1 MTDNNYLPPQNID
14 AEESILGG
22 ILLDPDALGRILD
35 LIVPEAFYVQAHR
48 DIYQGAIELNKKG
61 QPTDL
66 MTVTT
71 WLADRNLLEKI
82 GGTATLVRLASRTV
96 SAVNID
102 RYAELVMDKYQRRQ
116 LISAGHEII
125 ELGHD
130 TASELETVLDRSE
143 QKIFGLTQ
151 NRPQQGLVALN
162 KTLNQTL
169 SNIEKL
175 HQNAELPGIDCDFYD
190 LDAMTGGFG
199 RSDLVIVAG
208 RPSMGKCL
216 AANSEIVLADG
227 SIATIEEIYRRQEAI
242 LLTLQKDFQ
251 FSFTRA
257 SAFID
262 DGIKPV
268 FRVTTALGKAIET
281 TITHPFLTPQGW
293 RSLGELQP
301 GFKIA
306 IPAQINIFGT
316 ENVPESELELLVDR
330 LTSSSNKNEEKSIP
344 SFVFKLSKDLIAYF
358 LNSFFENINPV
369 KATAENLE
377 YTLFSYGLAGQ
388 LQHLLLRFGIISTL
402 AKIAIDS
409 ENEFY
414 RLKINNEQ
422 FLETIQKQKQK
433 SSLAVLNKKQIYWDE
448 IIAIESVGKKQVY
461 DLTIPKTH
469 NFVANDICVHNTS
482 FALNV
487 ASNIAQKHR
496 LPVAVFS
503 LEMSKEQLA
512 QRMLSSESRI
522 ESNRLRS
529 GRLSQNEFE
538 PLTVAMANLSQLPIF
553 IDDTANLTVMQM
565 RAQLRRLKA
574 EAKNELGLVLLDYLQ
589 LMEGS
594 GSENRVQELS
604 RITRS
609 LKGLARELNVP
620 VIALSQLSR
629 GVEQRTNKRPMLS
642 DLRESGAIEQDA
654 DLVLMLYR
662 DEYYQPDSV
671 DRGVAEIIIA
681 KHRNGPTGT
690 VKMLF
695 QAELTKFLNL
705 QRGQD
710 Y

>member
-1 MTDNNYLPPQNID
+1 MTDNNHLPPQNID

-48 DIYQGAIELNKKG
+48 DIYTAAISLNQKG

-71 WLADRNLLEKI
+71 WLADHNVLEKI
-82 GGTATLVRLASRTV
+82 GGTATIVRLASRTV

-130 TASELETVLDRSE
+130 TATELEIVLDRSE

-151 NRPQQGLVALN
+151 NRPQQGLVPLE
-162 KTLNQTL
+162 KSLTQTVH
-169 SNIEKL
+169 NIEKL
-175 HQNAELPGIDCDFYD
+175 HQNAALPGIDCDFYD

-199 RSDLVIVAG
+199 RSDLIIVAG

-227 SIATIEEIYRRQEAI
+227 SIATIAQIYQQRQAV
-242 LLTLQKDFQ
+242 LLTLKHDSQ
-251 FSFTRA
+251 FGLTQP

-262 DGIKPV
+262 DGIKSV
-268 FRVTTALGKAIET
+268 FRVTTALGRSIET
-281 TITHPFLTPQGW
+281 TITHPFLTHQGW
-293 RSLGELQP
+293 RSLGQLQP
-301 GFKIA
+301 GCKIA
-306 IPAQINIFGT
+306 VPAKIDIFGT
-316 ENVPESELELLVDR
+316 EKIADSEVELLADS
-330 LTSSSNKNEEKSIP
+330 LTLNGKRNKEKSIP
-344 SFVFKLSKDLIAYF
+344 DIAFKLEKKTLALFLNCFLKNLEPVKKTSKD
-358 LNSFFENINPV
+358 
-369 KATAENLE
+369 LE
-377 YTLFSYGLAGQ
+377 YTLFSYRLAKQ
-388 LQHLLLRFGIISTL
+388 LQHLLLRFGIVSGL
-402 AKIAIDS
+402 KKITINS
-409 ENEFY
+409 ENKFY
-414 RLKINNEQ
+414 RLKINNEE
-422 FLETIQKQKQK
+422 LAETIYKQKQK
-433 SSLAVLNKKQIYWDE
+433 HSLVVLNKKHIYWDE
-448 IIAIESVGKKQVY
+448 IISLESAGEKQVY
-461 DLTIPKTH
+461 DLTVPKTH

-487 ASNIAQKHR
+487 ASNIAQKHD

-512 QRMLSSESRI
+512 QRMLASESRI
-522 ESNRLRS
+522 ASNRLRS

-538 PLTVAMANLSQLPIF
+538 PLGIAMANLVELPIF

-574 EAKNELGLVLLDYLQ
+574 EQKEELGLVLLDYLQ
-589 LMEGS
+589 LMEG
-594 GSENRVQELS
+594 GKNENRVQELS

-642 DLRESGAIEQDA
+642 DLRESGSIEQDA

-662 DEYYQPDSV
+662 DEYYQPDSI

-695 QAELTKFLNL
+695 QAELTKFLNM
-705 QRGQD
+705 QRGHD

>member
-1 MTDNNYLPPQNID
+1 MTEINSLPPQNID

-35 LIVPEAFYVQAHR
+35 IIVPEAFYVQAHR
-48 DIYQGAIELNKKG
+48 DIYTAAIELNKKG

-71 WLADRNLLEKI
+71 WLADHNMLEKI
-82 GGTATLVRLASRTV
+82 GGTATITRLASRTV
-96 SAVNID
+96 TSVNID

-125 ELGHD
+125 DLGHD
-130 TASELETVLDRSE
+130 TATELETVLDRSE

-151 NRPQQGLVALN
+151 NRPQQGLVALD
-162 KTLNQTL
+162 KTLTQTL
-169 SNIEKL
+169 NNIEKL
-175 HQNAELPGIDCDFYD
+175 HQNAALPGIDCDFYD

-199 RSDLVIVAG
+199 RSDLIIVAG

-227 SIATIEEIYRRQEAI
+227 SIATIAEIYQQRQAV
-242 LLTLQKDFQ
+242 LLTLDRDSQ
-251 FSFTRA
+251 FSLTQP

-268 FRVTTALGKAIET
+268 FRVTTALGRSIET
-281 TITHPFLTPQGW
+281 TITHPFLTQQGW
-293 RSLGELQP
+293 RSLGRLQP
-301 GFKIA
+301 GCKIA
-306 IPAQINIFGT
+306 VPAKINLFGK
-316 ENVPESELELLVDR
+316 EKIAESELELLADS
-330 LTSSSNKNEEKSIP
+330 LTLNSSKDEGKSIP
-344 SFVFKLSKDLIAYF
+344 EFVFKLKKKLLALF
-358 LNSFFENINPV
+358 LNCFFKNIEPV
-369 KATAENLE
+369 KKTDLYLE
-377 YTLFSYGLAGQ
+377 YTLFNSTLARQ
-388 LQHLLLRFGIISTL
+388 LQHLLLRFGIISVL
-402 AKIAIDS
+402 AKITIDS
-409 ENEFY
+409 ENRFY
-414 RLKINNEQ
+414 RLKINHQQ
-422 FLETIQKQKQK
+422 FSKKINKQKQK
-433 SSLAVLNKKQIYWDE
+433 HSLKVLNKKQIYWDE
-448 IIAIESVGKKQVY
+448 IITIESVGNKQVY
-461 DLTIPKTH
+461 DLTVPETH

-487 ASNIAQKHR
+487 ASNIAQKHN

-538 PLTVAMANLSQLPIF
+538 PLGIAMANLVELPIF

-574 EAKNELGLVLLDYLQ
+574 EKKDELGLVLLDYLQ

-642 DLRESGAIEQDA
+642 DLRESGSIEQDA

-681 KHRNGPTGT
+681 KHRNGPTGI

-705 QRGQD
+705 QRGHD